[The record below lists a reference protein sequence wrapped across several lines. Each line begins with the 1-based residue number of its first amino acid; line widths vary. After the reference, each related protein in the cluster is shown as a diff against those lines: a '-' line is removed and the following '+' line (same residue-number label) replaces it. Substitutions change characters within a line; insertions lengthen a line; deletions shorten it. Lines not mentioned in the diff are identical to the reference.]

1 MNGPTHTIRRGDRFV
16 PRRDCPYCRREFS
29 EVPHVGRRRIGLA
42 TRQLRGFMS
51 LNAAVIG
58 GGISGLASAVR
69 IAGLGARVT
78 LYEGES
84 FLGGLGTTFPYG
96 DTHLE
101 RFYHCI
107 LPSDAALRR

>member
-1 MNGPTHTIRRGDRFV
+1 MGQPTPYAEGTGLFHAGTAPIVAMDSPRCRAWAAVGPGSR
-16 PRRDCPYCRREFS
+16 P
-29 EVPHVGRRRIGLA
+29 A
-42 TRQLRGFMS
+42 QLRGFMS

-58 GGISGLASAVR
+58 GGISGLATAVR

-107 LPSDAALRR
+107 LPSDAALRRH